1 MYEKHGGLAKGIVI
15 DTEDPAGYKRIRVR
29 IPELHGAMN
38 PDVYTN
44 TSFKSESKKTGSDI
58 NRVADSCI
66 PWAEVN
72 YPYGSD
78 ITPEINQ
85 VVLVGFLGGDIDKPI
100 VLGWL
105 GYEYKP
111 TEEAFVPRQSKR

>member
-1 MYEKHGGLAKGIVI
+1 MYEKHGGLTKGVVI
-15 DTEDPAGYKRIRVR
+15 DVDDPAGYKRIRVR

-38 PDVYTN
+38 PDVYTQ
-44 TSFKSESKKTGSDI
+44 KTGPNAVI
-58 NRVADSCI
+58 NRVEDSCI

-85 VVLVGFLGGDIDKPI
+85 VVLVGFLGGDTDKPI

-111 TEEAFVPRQSKR
+111 KEEPLTYRTIQ